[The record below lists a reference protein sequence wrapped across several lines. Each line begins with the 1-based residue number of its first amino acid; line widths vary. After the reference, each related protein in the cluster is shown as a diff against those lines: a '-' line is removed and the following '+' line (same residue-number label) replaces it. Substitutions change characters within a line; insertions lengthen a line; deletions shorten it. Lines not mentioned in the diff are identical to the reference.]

1 MSIYVNIYS
10 KYFFPRVCLHHLIA
24 DAVELVQQTGVFLM
38 I

>member
-1 MSIYVNIYS
+1 MYIQNA
-10 KYFFPRVCLHHLIA
+10 FFSRVCLHHLIA